1 MLSNL
6 SEPVEITIRKIEN
19 PPNVQATEQNILV
32 KQDFCSS
39 KTEVRDI
46 LEEATALNNKKS
58 GTFSSILRKLL
69 K

>member
-32 KQDFCSS
+32 KQDFYSS

-46 LEEATALNNKKS
+46 LEEATALKNKKS

>member
-6 SEPVEITIRKIEN
+6 SEPAEIAIRKIEN
-19 PPNVQATEQNILV
+19 PPNVQATKQNILV
-32 KQDFCSS
+32 KQDFYSS

-46 LEEATALNNKKS
+46 LEEATALKNKKS

>member
-6 SEPVEITIRKIEN
+6 SEPAEIAIRKIEN
-19 PPNVQATEQNILV
+19 PPNVQATKQNILV
-32 KQDFCSS
+32 KQDFYSS

-46 LEEATALNNKKS
+46 LEEAAALNNKKN
-58 GTFSSILRKLL
+58 GTFGSIPRKLL